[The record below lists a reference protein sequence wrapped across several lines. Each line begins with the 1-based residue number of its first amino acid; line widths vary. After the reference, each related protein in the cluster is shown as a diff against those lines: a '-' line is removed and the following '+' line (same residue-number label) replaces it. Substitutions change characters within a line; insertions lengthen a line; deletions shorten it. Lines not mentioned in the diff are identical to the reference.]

1 MTHPAATTS
10 AWAAAWGV
18 TSGYEDVDHQ
28 WHDAPPETV
37 AAVLEAMGADGPQP
51 PGMGDD
57 NPVWVVR
64 TGDRVRAEGP
74 WTLTLEDGGELTG
87 EEVLPADVPL
97 GYHHLVLH
105 GGDRSVRL
113 IVSPGRCH
121 LPAGL
126 HEWGFAL
133 QLYALRSGH
142 SWGLGDLADLRT
154 FASRARQL
162 GAGFLLI
169 NPLHAALPGLPQQAS
184 PYFPS
189 SRCFHNPLYL
199 RVDDAELR
207 DDGHSLNS
215 TRRIHRDAA
224 YELKLEALE
233 AQWATFTSDQ
243 SFDAFVADGGST
255 LQGYGTFCALAELY
269 GRPWQRWP
277 SAVRH
282 PSGPGIAEFAADFGE
297 RIRFH
302 QWVQWLLDQ
311 QLGEASSVVPLMN
324 DLAIGVDPAGADA
337 WMWQD
342 VFSLG
347 MRVGAP
353 PDEFNTDGQDWGLP
367 PFDPWRLRMAC
378 FDPFI
383 QTVRSGLRGGGGLRV
398 DHVMGLFRLFWI
410 PPGRGPDEGV
420 YVRYPWQELLDIL
433 ALESVRAGAFAV
445 GEDLGTVEPEMREEL
460 ARRNVLSTR
469 VLWFEE
475 DPPPTWPRQSL
486 AAVTTHDLPTVA
498 GVWTGIDSPDPMRA
512 RLVARTGLDVDA
524 PVSAAVAAAYEA
536 VARAPSMLVAA
547 SLDDVLEVRERPN
560 HPGDDDRPNWSL
572 ALPMPLEAVVSDAR
586 VERVAKELGD
596 R

>member
-1 MTHPAATTS
+1 
-10 AWAAAWGV
+10 
-18 TSGYEDVDHQ
+18 
-28 WHDAPPETV
+28 
-37 AAVLEAMGADGPQP
+37 
-51 PGMGDD
+51 
-57 NPVWVVR
+57 
-64 TGDRVRAEGP
+64 
-74 WTLTLEDGGELTG
+74 
-87 EEVLPADVPL
+87 
-97 GYHHLVLH
+97 
-105 GGDRSVRL
+105 
-113 IVSPGRCH
+113 
-121 LPAGL
+121 
-126 HEWGFAL
+126 
-133 QLYALRSGH
+133 
-142 SWGLGDLADLRT
+142 
-154 FASRARQL
+154 
-162 GAGFLLI
+162 
-169 NPLHAALPGLPQQAS
+169 
-184 PYFPS
+184 
-189 SRCFHNPLYL
+189 
-199 RVDDAELR
+199 
-207 DDGHSLNS
+207 
-215 TRRIHRDAA
+215 
-224 YELKLEALE
+224 
-233 AQWATFTSDQ
+233 
-243 SFDAFVADGGST
+243 
-255 LQGYGTFCALAELY
+255 
-269 GRPWQRWP
+269 
-277 SAVRH
+277 
-282 PSGPGIAEFAADFGE
+282 GIAEFAADFGE

-378 FDPFI
+378 FDPFV

-586 VERVAKELGD
+586 VERVAQELGD